1 MFFKLKIF
9 YYFLL
14 IKLYKLSGFYRTSL
28 FRKIQK
34 RRLYHSLKK
43 STFYN
48 KQLQNV
54 KFVERFD
61 TINKTI
67 FMDNFDDINIAGITL
82 NKAMEVAL
90 NAENSK
96 DYSNTIGTLS
106 VGLSTGTSGSRGI
119 FLVSENDRARWVA
132 YILDRVIGFS
142 FSKKRIAFFLRAD
155 NKLYQSVNSRLFEFN
170 FFDVQSQLNNHLS
183 RLNKLQPDIL
193 IAQPS
198 VLIDISKEH
207 RKGRI
212 EIKPTKIISVAEVL
226 TKEDKSFIEDT
237 FKTKLAEVYQC
248 TEGFLAS
255 SCSEGS
261 LHFNEDFL
269 IIEKNYIDKER
280 KRFHPIITDLLRK
293 TQPVIRYELNDIIT
307 EKKHCKCNN
316 PHMAILNIEGRSDDS
331 IKLKNK
337 KNKEII
343 IYPDLIRRTIVL
355 SDSLIKDY
363 QVTYKDGAFMI
374 YIDSKDENSF
384 FKAQKALENKLNSF
398 DVYEIPIIKSKEI
411 LHIQGKKKRRV
422 LNLTH
427 FLDEQMAHK

>member
-1 MFFKLKIF
+1 MP
-9 YYFLL
+9 
-14 IKLYKLSGFYRTSL
+14 
-28 FRKIQK
+28 
-34 RRLYHSLKK
+34 
-43 STFYN
+43 
-48 KQLQNV
+48 
-54 KFVERFD
+54 
-61 TINKTI
+61 
-67 FMDNFDDINIAGITL
+67 NI
-82 NKAMEVAL
+82 
-90 NAENSK
+90 
-96 DYSNTIGTLS
+96 
-106 VGLSTGTSGSRGI
+106 
-119 FLVSENDRARWVA
+119 
-132 YILDRVIGFS
+132 
-142 FSKKRIAFFLRAD
+142 
-155 NKLYQSVNSRLFEFN
+155 
-170 FFDVQSQLNNHLS
+170 
-183 RLNKLQPDIL
+183 P
-193 IAQPS
+193 
-198 VLIDISKEH
+198 
-207 RKGRI
+207 

-337 KNKEII
+337 KNEEII

>member
-119 FLVSENDRARWVA
+119 FLVSENERARWVA

-337 KNKEII
+337 KNEEII